1 MSTIGSATSNMTMS
15 SGLNKAEFM
24 KTVIYNSLSFVLFML
39 ILSIIMSLFTSPN
52 DFAYPDYD
60 MQYRRKYYKKYKKC
74 GMGNRNMR
82 FLEDFQ
88 NTSDSYSDSRL
99 YQSYKGHQR
108 VELNSENKQYGGSG
122 LLVGESHRFYVM
134 KDNKPGVLF
143 KMYATFQHIG
153 GAPFATDLP
162 KNASYNVILENEKGG
177 KIDLG
182 KMENAKNGKYTITYF
197 SNDLPTIH
205 DFKKIKVVYRENET
219 DMPILT
225 GKFL

>member
-15 SGLNKAEFM
+15 SGLNKIEFM
-24 KTVIYNSLSFVLFML
+24 KTVIYNSLSFVLFM
-39 ILSIIMSLFTSPN
+39 ILFSIIMSLFTSP
-52 DFAYPDYD
+52 DEFEYPDYEK
-60 MQYRRKYYKKYKKC
+60 QYRKKYYKKYNKC
-74 GMGNRNMR
+74 RRNYNYI
-82 FLEDFQ
+82 EDFQ
-88 NTSDSYSDSRL
+88 NTSDSYIDSRL
-99 YQSYKGHQR
+99 YQSYKGQQR
-108 VELNSENKQYGGSG
+108 VELNSENKEQGGSG

-153 GAPFATDLP
+153 GAPFAKELP
-162 KNASYNVILENEKGG
+162 KNASYNVILENEKGE

-182 KMENAKNGKYTITYF
+182 KMENAKNGKYVLTHF

-205 DFKKIKVVYRENET
+205 DFKKITVVYREDKI
-219 DMPILT
+219 DMPLLT